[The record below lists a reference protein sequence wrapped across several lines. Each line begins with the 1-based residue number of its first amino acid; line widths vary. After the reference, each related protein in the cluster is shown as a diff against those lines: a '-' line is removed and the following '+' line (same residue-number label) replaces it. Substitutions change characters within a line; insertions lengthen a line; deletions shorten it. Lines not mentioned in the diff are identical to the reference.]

1 MNNSTSTTSSL
12 INRAKNASTGS
23 KILGFFIVLLVLLLI
38 IYFVR
43 RLRNDYNNLYGNSPW
58 IVSGAKTAN
67 TRLVIPGNKIKRSV
81 DSKYGIEFSY
91 TFWMYINNWG
101 TKAGQLKHILHK
113 GNPTANPLQAPG
125 IWLAKNEN
133 TLLINMNTFAQVK
146 ETCNI
151 QNIPVRKWVHVTVVL
166 MGRNLDVYINGRL
179 KRRCTLKGIPKQNY
193 GDLYVSLHEGFD
205 GFLSRMRYFNYAIP
219 YYLIEKMFNDGPSG
233 AKCIDTGNAVPPY
246 LRDDYW
252 MTTGW
257 PDSQESVPGP
267 GSVK

>member
-1 MNNSTSTTSSL
+1 MNNSTSKL
-12 INRAKNASTGS
+12 LMNRARNASTGS
-23 KILGFFIVLLVLLLI
+23 KILGVFVVILMLLLLV
-38 IYFVR
+38 YFVR
-43 RLRNDYNNLYGNSPW
+43 RLRNDYNNVYGNSPW
-58 IVSGAKTAN
+58 IISGTKTAN
-67 TRLVIPGNKIKRSV
+67 SRLVIPGRNIKRSI

-113 GNPTANPLQAPG
+113 GSPNQYPLHAPG
-125 IWLAKNEN
+125 IWLDKNEN
-133 TLLINMNTFAQVK
+133 KLLIKMNTFSQIS

-151 QNIPVRKWVHVTVVL
+151 KNIPVHKWVHVTVVL
-166 MGRNLDVYINGRL
+166 MGKNLDVYINGRL
-179 KRRCTLKGIPKQNY
+179 KRRCTLQGVPKQNY

-233 AKCIDTGNAVPPY
+233 AKCIDTGSAVPPY

-252 MTTGW
+252 MTTEY
-257 PDSQESVPGP
+257 PDTVDATTQ
-267 GSVK
+267 

>member
-1 MNNSTSTTSSL
+1 MNNSTSNSL
-12 INRAKNASTGS
+12 MSRARNASTGS
-23 KILGFFIVLLVLLLI
+23 KILGFFVVLLVILLI
-38 IYFVR
+38 VYLVR
-43 RLRNDYNNLYGNSPW
+43 RLQNDYNNVYGNSPW
-58 IVSGAKTAN
+58 VISGTKTAN
-67 TRLVIPGNKIKRSV
+67 SRLVIPGQNIKRSI

-113 GNPTANPLQAPG
+113 GNSTANPLQAPG
-125 IWLAKNEN
+125 IWLDKNEN

-151 QNIPVRKWVHVTVVL
+151 KNIPVHKWVHVTVVL

-179 KRRCTLKGIPKQNY
+179 KRRCTLQGVPKQNY

-219 YYLIEKMFNDGPSG
+219 YYLIEKMFNDGPSS

-257 PDSQESVPGP
+257 PDSELVTIPASNP
-267 GSVK
+267 SN